1 MPQLHFY
8 VSDEIAE
15 RVRQRAEA
23 NHMSVS
29 KYLATLVKKEAGSGW
44 PDGYFER
51 VVGGWKGES
60 LKRPP
65 QGEFEERHVL

>member
-29 KYLATLVKKEAGSGW
+29 KYLATLVKKEASSGW

-51 VVGGWKGES
+51 VVGGWKGEP
-60 LKRPP
+60 LTRPP

>member
-1 MPQLHFY
+1 MPQLHLY

-29 KYLATLVKKEAGSGW
+29 KYLATLVKKETGSGW

-51 VVGGWKGES
+51 VVGGWKGEP
-60 LKRPP
+60 LTRPP
-65 QGEFEERHVL
+65 QGELEERHIL